1 MTGSEFIVNTSTVK
15 GYKLNLQTGLFINNE
30 FVAGAKTIDTI
41 NPATAEVIASVQ
53 AAEQKQ
59 VDQAVD
65 AADAAFKNV
74 WSKTSSQERQ
84 RLLLKLADLIDRD
97 AEELAQI
104 ETLDNG
110 KGISLSRTVDVPGL
124 AASLRYYAG
133 FADKIHGKTV
143 DIPGTFSYTRH
154 EAIGVV
160 GAILPWNFPLMMLGW
175 KLGPCLATGNV
186 IIVKTSELTPLSSLK
201 VAALA
206 KEAGF
211 PAGVINIITG
221 YGAEAGDALSRHPRI
236 GKIAFT
242 GSTLVGRL
250 IMKAAAESNLKKV
263 TLELGGKSPNIIFD
277 DADLDKAVKWS
288 HFGIFFN
295 HGQCCCAGSRI
306 YVQEGIYDKFLEK
319 FKAFTEQTKVG
330 DPTDESTFQGP
341 QISQT
346 QYDRIMGLIEQGK
359 KEGIKVLLGG
369 ERHGDK
375 GYFIQPT
382 ILVNENNS
390 PEFHSSCSVI
400 ANEIFGPVVVV
411 SKFKDEEEA
420 IRLAHDTT
428 YGLAAAVFTEN
439 VTRAIEV
446 SNRLEAGTVWVNAYN
461 VLNPQMPFGGYRQSG
476 IGRENGEHALD
487 NYLQV
492 KSVRVNLSLDN

>member
-1 MTGSEFIVNTSTVK
+1 MTATDFTVQTTTTK

-30 FVAGAKTIDTI
+30 FVAGSKTIDTI
-41 NPATAEVIASVQ
+41 NPATGEVIATVQ
-53 AAEQKQ
+53 AAEKKH
-59 VDQAVD
+59 VDIAVD
-65 AADAAFKNV
+65 AAEAAYQNV

-84 RLLLKLADLIDRD
+84 RLMLKLSDLIDRD

-110 KGISLSRTVDVPGL
+110 KGISLSRTVDVPG
-124 AASLRYYAG
+124 ASASIRYYAG
-133 FADKIHGKTV
+133 LADKIHGKTV

-160 GAILPWNFPLMMLGW
+160 GCIIPWNFPLMMLSW
-175 KLGPCLATGNV
+175 KLGPALATGNV
-186 IIVKTSELTPLSSLK
+186 MIVKTSELTPLSALK
-201 VAALA
+201 VAKLVQ
-206 KEAGF
+206 EAGF
-211 PAGVINIITG
+211 PPGVIQIITG
-221 YGAEAGDALSRHPRI
+221 YGAEAGDALARHPRV

-250 IMKAAAESNLKKV
+250 VMKAAAESNLKKV

-277 DADLDKAVKWS
+277 DADLEKAVKWS

-306 YVQEGIYDKFLEK
+306 YVQEGIYDKFVEK
-319 FKAFTEQTKVG
+319 FKTFTEQTKVG
-330 DPTDESTFQGP
+330 DPFDESTFQGP

-346 QYDRIMGLIEQGK
+346 QYDRIMALVEQGK
-359 KEGIKVLLGG
+359 KDGIKVLLGG

-382 ILVNENNS
+382 ILINENNT
-390 PEFHSSCSVI
+390 PEFHSSCKVI
-400 ANEIFGPVVVV
+400 TDEIFGPVVVI
-411 SKFKDEEEA
+411 SKFKDEEEV
-420 IRLAHDTT
+420 IKLAHDTT

-461 VLNPQMPFGGYRQSG
+461 VLSPQMPFGGYRQSG
-476 IGRENGEHALD
+476 IGRENGEEALD

-492 KSVRVNLSLDN
+492 KSVRVNLSLDK